1 MKAINYARLSGLLK
15 NTMMYR
21 LPYFVNTPGFKV
33 TNAKAYGNFMKQL
46 INEAEDKVERE
57 ASEIQT
63 PAEIQIP

>member
-1 MKAINYARLSGLLK
+1 MKAINYTRLAGLLEG
-15 NTMMYR
+15 TMTT

-33 TNAKAYGNFMKQL
+33 TNPEAFRNFMKQL
-46 INEAEDKVERE
+46 VNEAEAKVERE